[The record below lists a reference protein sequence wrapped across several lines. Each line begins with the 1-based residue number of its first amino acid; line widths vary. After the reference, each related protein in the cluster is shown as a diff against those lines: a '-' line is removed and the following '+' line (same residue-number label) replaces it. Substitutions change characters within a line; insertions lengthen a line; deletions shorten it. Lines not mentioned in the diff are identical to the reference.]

1 MEKNRRKREGGRREK
16 TKSDSSGGENKGNPM
31 REQEGEIQFRR
42 GTDAEQ
48 ESGQD
53 VGKRN
58 KNGGWKSKVSQISVR
73 RRCMDNRRLCS
84 CGVVM
89 GNEHDG
95 RRNDWRRA
103 ARAVRAD
110 GGMGRFPRRA
120 LVATMVGMERLA
132 RREHGGRQDDEQ
144 GKEGTFGERRTEY
157 FNLLPPKRV
166 WDGGSESNEESNTV
180 RWCLRLWTGTSPG

>member
-58 KNGGWKSKVSQISVR
+58 KNGGWNSKVKADQRQASVYGQQAAVQLR
-73 RRCMDNRRLCS
+73 Y
-84 CGVVM
+84 G
-89 GNEHDG
+89 DG
-95 RRNDWRRA
+95 QR
-103 ARAVRAD
+103 
-110 GGMGRFPRRA
+110 G
-120 LVATMVGMERLA
+120 
-132 RREHGGRQDDEQ
+132 
-144 GKEGTFGERRTEY
+144 
-157 FNLLPPKRV
+157 
-166 WDGGSESNEESNTV
+166 
-180 RWCLRLWTGTSPG
+180 